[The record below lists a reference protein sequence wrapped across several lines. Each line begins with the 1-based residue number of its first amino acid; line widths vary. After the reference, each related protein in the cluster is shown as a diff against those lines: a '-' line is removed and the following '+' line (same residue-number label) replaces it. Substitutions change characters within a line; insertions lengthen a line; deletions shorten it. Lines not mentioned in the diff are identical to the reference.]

1 MGLDHLFFTYTHH
14 DYAHI
19 LQPVVCPTTS
29 SYGVALLKLF
39 LGKLT
44 SANLLAM
51 LAYSVSFNTLRIYP
65 SSIDR
70 SK

>member
-29 SYGVALLKLF
+29 SYRIALLKLF

-44 SANLLAM
+44 SPQFTGHA
-51 LAYSVSFNTLRIYP
+51 RILGKLQYTKNIP
-65 SSIDR
+65 
-70 SK
+70 K